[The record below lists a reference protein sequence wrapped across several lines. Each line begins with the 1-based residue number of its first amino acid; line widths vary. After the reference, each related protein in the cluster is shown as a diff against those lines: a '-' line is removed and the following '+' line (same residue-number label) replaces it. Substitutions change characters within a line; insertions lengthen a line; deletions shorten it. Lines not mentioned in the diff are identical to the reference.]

1 MGCAT
6 HSRSILLL
14 LLLLRT
20 EVWLGKPYNA
30 ACDVY
35 SFTLLLWQMLALKQP
50 FSEIVGEKAFVETVV
65 KNHARPPLKKT
76 WRATLQ
82 KVISDCWSQDM
93 KDRMTMAQ
101 VKQQLRDELVRLRRG
116 DASGLDHGGR
126 RSTFIFDLQAHQNSI
141 REAGILDTSFK
152 SDVPTSSS

>member
-1 MGCAT
+1 MSFGYAT

-14 LLLLRT
+14 LRS

-35 SFTLLLWQMLALKQP
+35 SFTLLLWQILALKKP
-50 FSEIVGEKAFVETVV
+50 FSEIVGEKAFVETVF
-65 KNHARPPLKKT
+65 KNHARPPLKKS

-116 DASGLDHGGR
+116 DASGLDHDGQR
-126 RSTFIFDLQAHQNSI
+126 RSTFIFDLQAHQNKI
-141 REAGILDTSFK
+141 REAGIVDTSFR
-152 SDVPTSSS
+152 SDVPILV